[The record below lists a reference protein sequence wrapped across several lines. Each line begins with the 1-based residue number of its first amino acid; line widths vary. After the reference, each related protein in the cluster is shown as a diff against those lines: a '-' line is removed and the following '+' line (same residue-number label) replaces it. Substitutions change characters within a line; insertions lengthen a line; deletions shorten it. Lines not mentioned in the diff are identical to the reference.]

1 MSLYEVLKFVHV
13 MAAIVWIGGAAF
25 HIFASTRLAGAP
37 GPVALHWAEVG
48 EASGQRFYMPASVVT
63 LVAGVGMVLV
73 ADTIGFGEPWI
84 LVGFGGIVSSIVL
97 GAVFVERATREMAVE
112 LRSDTPDQGTL
123 AALAGRIRTLSALDV
138 AVLTVVVWAMVS
150 RPGA

>member
-1 MSLYEVLKFVHV
+1 
-13 MAAIVWIGGAAF
+13 
-25 HIFASTRLAGAP
+25 
-37 GPVALHWAEVG
+37 
-48 EASGQRFYMPASVVT
+48 MPASIVT

-73 ADTIGFGEPWI
+73 ADTIGFAEPWI

-112 LRSDTPDQGTL
+112 LRSEAPDPGTL
-123 AALAGRIRTLSALDV
+123 AALCSRIRTLSALDV
-138 AVLTVVVWAMVS
+138 AVLTVVVWAMVA